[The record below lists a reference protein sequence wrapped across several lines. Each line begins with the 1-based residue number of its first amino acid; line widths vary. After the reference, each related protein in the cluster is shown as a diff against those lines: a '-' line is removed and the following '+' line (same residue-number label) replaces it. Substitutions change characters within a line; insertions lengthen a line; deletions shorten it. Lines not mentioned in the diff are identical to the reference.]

1 MSSLVGTLSA
11 KQGMTGT
18 LSPVGVL
25 SGSLTIGGRATY
37 ERYDGEYEVIPSTE
51 EQVLETANKR
61 MTQNVVI
68 KPIPNNYGLITW
80 DGSSL
85 TVS

>member
-25 SGSLTIGGRATY
+25 SGSLTIGGRASY

-51 EQVLETANKR
+51 EQVLETEMKLAKKNII
-61 MTQNVVI
+61 I
-68 KPIPNNYGLITW
+68 KPIPQNYGLITW
-80 DGSSL
+80 DGSTI

>member
-51 EQVLETANKR
+51 EQILETEMKLAKKNII
-61 MTQNVVI
+61 I
-68 KPIPNNYGLITW
+68 KPIPQNYGLITW
-80 DGSSL
+80 DGSTI

>member
-25 SGSLTIGGRATY
+25 SGSLTIGGRASY
-37 ERYDGEYEVIPSTE
+37 EKYDGEYEVIPSTE
-51 EQVLETANKR
+51 EQILETEMKLAKKNII
-61 MTQNVVI
+61 I
-68 KPIPNNYGLITW
+68 KPIPQNYGLITW
-80 DGSSL
+80 DGSVL